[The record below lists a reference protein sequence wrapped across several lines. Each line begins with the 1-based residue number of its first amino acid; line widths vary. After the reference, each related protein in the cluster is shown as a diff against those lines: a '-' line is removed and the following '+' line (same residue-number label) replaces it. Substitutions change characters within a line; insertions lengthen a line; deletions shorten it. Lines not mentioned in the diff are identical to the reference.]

1 MSAPDQRP
9 SNGAN
14 ARLREA
20 IETSGGLLGAVG
32 GGAVGLIGGPPGA
45 LGGAAAGVLLTRAL
59 TGVGLEVYD
68 RLLVRRQQE
77 RVGVA
82 LAVMSNDASQ
92 LAEAESLWRTDGF
105 FDEPPTGRS
114 QAEELVEG
122 VLLHAADAYQESKL
136 RHLGAIVPALAA
148 RPDVSAADGMW
159 ITELASRL
167 TWRQLVVLAIFAEL
181 PDVEPTLDDFD
192 REVAGR
198 EPLPGMFAE
207 EVEDLAAT
215 GLLGTLNADGV
226 TIDRTVGG
234 VEGGVWQIDMSAWR
248 LTGSG
253 RLLADLTRLDDM
265 PAAEREPVLRQ
276 LRAA

>member
-9 SNGAN
+9 INADS
-14 ARLREA
+14 ARLRDA
-20 IETSGGLLGAVG
+20 IEASGDLLGAVG

-45 LGGAAAGVLLTRAL
+45 LGGAAAGVVFTRAL
-59 TGVGLEVYD
+59 TRVGLEVYD
-68 RLLVRRQQE
+68 RLVVRRQRE

-82 LAVMSNDASQ
+82 LAVISNDTSQ
-92 LAEAESLWRTDGF
+92 LAKSESPWRSDGF
-105 FDEPPTGRS
+105 FDKLPSGRS
-114 QAEELVEG
+114 EAEELVEG

-136 RHLGAIVPALAA
+136 RHLAAIVPALAA
-148 RPDVSAADGMW
+148 RPDVPAADGMW

-167 TWRQLVVLAIFAEL
+167 TWRQLVVLAIFAAL
-181 PDVEPTLDDFD
+181 PEEEPTLDDFD
-192 REVAGR
+192 RDVSGR

-207 EVEDLAAT
+207 EIEELTAI

-234 VEGGVWQIDMSAWR
+234 VAGGVWQIDMRAWR
-248 LTGSG
+248 LTAPG
-253 RLLADLTRLDDM
+253 RLLAQLARLDDVRT
-265 PAAEREPVLRQ
+265 AERKPVLRL